1 MKKKKIALICDA
13 DDWCYANIA
22 RTIAFN
28 LKYKYDF
35 DIIPSQYLDDSLGKI
50 LLYLDDSYDLV
61 HFFWR
66 GKLLGFDYYDYT
78 EYVYSL
84 GLDPVEFRKEHFDN
98 KIITTS
104 VYDHLYLD
112 DDIEFTKKLIANCD
126 MYYVSSNKLKEIYD
140 NLDLD
145 KYPVD
150 VITDG
155 IDLDKFYPIN
165 LDRFNNIKDR
175 KLVIGWVGNSSWES
189 DKEDFKGVNTILNP
203 VIDELIEEGY
213 PIERYFADRQVRMIP
228 HDKMVEYYSKI
239 DLYVCT
245 SKIEG
250 TPNPVLESM
259 ACGIPIISTDVGIV
273 KDAFGDIQK
282 KYILEERSK
291 ECLKNKLIYLLNNLD
306 ELNKMKDE
314 NLIRIKDWTWDK
326 ISVKMDKFFERAFRE
341 IKK

>member
-1 MKKKKIALICDA
+1 MARKKIALICDA

-22 RTIAFN
+22 KSFVDN
-28 LKYKYDF
+28 LNHKYDF
-35 DIIPSQYLDDSLGKI
+35 KIIPSQYVDDSLAK
-50 LLYLDDSYDLV
+50 LLFLIERYDLV

-66 GKLLGFDYYDYT
+66 GKLLGFDYNDYI

-84 GLDPVEFRKEHFDN
+84 GLDPIEYRKKYFDN

-112 DDIEFTKKLIANCD
+112 DDVELTKKIVSNCD
-126 MYYVSSNKLKEIYD
+126 MYYVSSNRLKNIYD
-140 NLDLD
+140 KLELD

-155 IDLDKFYPIN
+155 IDLEKFYPIN
-165 LDRFNNIKDR
+165 ESRFDNIKDR
-175 KLVIGWVGNSSWES
+175 KLVIGWVGNSAWES

-213 PIERYFADRQVRMIP
+213 PIEKYFADRQIRMIP

-239 DLYVCT
+239 DLYICT

-273 KDAFGDIQK
+273 PDAFGEVQK
-282 KYILEERSK
+282 KYILEERTK
-291 ECLKNKLIYLLNNLD
+291 ECLKEKLIYLLNNLD
-306 ELNKMKDE
+306 ELQKMREE
-314 NLIRIKDWTWDK
+314 NLVKIQDWTWDK
-326 ISVKMDKFFERAFRE
+326 ISMKMDKFFEKAFKE